1 MKLRVLSCV
10 IAALATTVI
19 ATGPVHAAEPSPT
32 TPAAT
37 ASTAATAATAATAS
51 TSQQATPAA
60 PWIEP
65 RLSERAAAA
74 GTIRV
79 NVVSRTRADLPD
91 AAAGGQ
97 VIQQLSRLPML
108 PLHVDQ
114 AGLDRL
120 AKLPSVVSV
129 TEDRPVPPVLAE
141 SVPLI
146 GADKTRAAGK

>member
-37 ASTAATAATAATAS
+37 AATA
-51 TSQQATPAA
+51 QQATPAA

-79 NVVSRTRADLPD
+79 NVVSRSRADLPD

-97 VIQQLSRLPML
+97 VIQQLSRLPVL
-108 PLHVDQ
+108 TLHVDQ

-129 TEDRPVPPVLAE
+129 PEARPVPPVLAE